1 RPTPPVTLAL
11 SRCPSSPC
19 TVVRLLPLQ
28 LLSALDSVLPPLQLL
43 SVSDSVLPVSV
54 SVSPLPGQYRRLLP
68 DPLPCLHLLRLVVPC
83 RPRFLTSMQSPIPS
97 DRLAPTQ
104 LQLPLPL
111 APGHPAN
118 RCLL

>member
-1 RPTPPVTLAL
+1 MQPTPPVTLAL

-68 DPLPCLHLLRLVVPC
+68 DPLQCHHLLRLVVPC
-83 RPRFLTSMQSPIPS
+83 RVHRLTSLRSLIPS
-97 DRLAPTQ
+97 HRMAPTQ
-104 LQLPLPL
+104 LHLPLPL
-111 APGHPAN
+111 APG
-118 RCLL
+118 